1 MFNVRYLAILYVLLG
16 PGVTQLAV
24 SAEPSVDPDLKG
36 WTAEGFVKSL
46 NRAQQKPATADEG
59 GLDNTAAEINKAA
72 QRSTQHTKP
81 DAYLDALINEANDVS
96 IDEKPASKGAT
107 AATTLAPAIERVVL
121 EENLVE
127 VGGRQIKG
135 GYLVVQPGDTLSQ
148 ISRDIYGDLQAY
160 DRIFDANRNQLEDP
174 DMLPAGIS
182 LFIPIE

>member
-1 MFNVRYLAILYVLLG
+1 MFNVRYLPILFVLLG
-16 PGVTQLAV
+16 TGAYPVAE
-24 SAEPSVDPDLKG
+24 SAEPSADPDLKG

-46 NRAQQKPATADEG
+46 NRAQQKPAAGVDSEP
-59 GLDNTAAEINKAA
+59 DNTAAEINKAA
-72 QRSTQHTKP
+72 RRSTQHTKP
-81 DAYLDALINEANDVS
+81 DAYLDALIDEANDVS
-96 IDEKPASKGAT
+96 IDEKPASKGAA

-160 DRIFDANRNQLEDP
+160 DRIFEANRNQLEDP